1 MKVSYSKSNII
12 RGALIYSTGDIIASL
27 LLNEFM
33 WSRLLGMIIIGAT
46 VYAFEIPNYFHWID
60 KKTANLEGILKTLS
74 RTGLAIL
81 YFNPIWILRHLFFIK
96 LFSGHLNEIGYNLLI
111 IAIWSFLVN
120 IPISIV
126 ANYIIQ
132 NKIHL
137 KWRFLASAIFSGLMA
152 VYYALSE
159 TIFN

>member
-33 WSRLLGMIIIGAT
+33 WSRLFGMIIIGAT

-74 RTGLAIL
+74 KTGLATVS
-81 YFNPIWILRHLFFIK
+81 YTHLTLPTK
-96 LFSGHLNEIGYNLLI
+96 R
-111 IAIWSFLVN
+111 
-120 IPISIV
+120 IV
-126 ANYIIQ
+126 
-132 NKIHL
+132 
-137 KWRFLASAIFSGLMA
+137 
-152 VYYALSE
+152 
-159 TIFN
+159 